1 MINVD
6 VLLAKAQELGATFIS
21 GEGDRLKVQAPAL
34 LPQDLVEELKEHKP
48 EILALLRER
57 DPLAVS
63 GSIEQDVAALFFAEE
78 ERQGWLVL
86 EVKRPERYPSTPVS
100 LRPELT
106 VADVQRFVDSTIRDL
121 LVYVMAKNRG
131 SGHWV
136 ERVLDEKVGQL
147 ELCGV
152 NAEIRAIQ

>member
-6 VLLAKAQELGATFIS
+6 FLLAKAQELGATFIS
-21 GEGDRLKVQAPAL
+21 GEGDRLKVQAPAP

-63 GSIEQDVAALFFAEE
+63 GSIEQDVAALFFPEE

-86 EVKRPERYPSTPVS
+86 EVKRPERYPVAPVS

-121 LVYVMAKNRG
+121 LVYVIAKNRG

-136 ERVLDEKVGQL
+136 ERVLDEKLEQL
-147 ELCGV
+147 ERCGV
-152 NAEIRAIQ
+152 LAKIRELQ

>member
-1 MINVD
+1 MIDVD
-6 VLLAKAQELGATFIS
+6 VLLAKAQELGATFIP
-21 GEGDRLKVQAPAL
+21 GEGDKLKVQAPAP
-34 LPQDLVEELKEHKP
+34 LPQGLVEELKEHKL

-57 DPLAVS
+57 DPLAAS
-63 GSIEQDVAALFFAEE
+63 GTIEQDVAARFFAEE

-86 EVKRPERYPSTPVS
+86 EVKRPERYPVVPVS

-121 LVYVMAKNRG
+121 LVYVTAKNRG

-136 ERVLDEKVGQL
+136 ERVLDEKL
-147 ELCGV
+147 ELLERCGV
-152 NAEIRAIQ
+152 KAEIRTIQ

>member
-1 MINVD
+1 MTDIQI
-6 VLLAKAQELGATFIS
+6 LLAKAQEQGATFIP
-21 GEGDRLKVQAPAL
+21 GEGDELKVRAPAP

-48 EILALLRER
+48 EILAWLRER
-57 DPLAVS
+57 DPLSTS
-63 GSIEQDVAALFFAEE
+63 GSIEQDVVTLFFAEE

-86 EVKRPERYPSTPVS
+86 EVKLPERYPVAPVS

-121 LVYVMAKNRG
+121 LVYVTAKNRG

-136 ERVLDEKVGQL
+136 ERVLDEKLEQL
-147 ELCGV
+147 ECCGV
-152 NAEIRAIQ
+152 KVEIRTIQ

>member
-21 GEGDRLKVQAPAL
+21 GEGDRLKVQAPAP
-34 LPQDLVEELKEHKP
+34 LPQNLVEELKEHKP

-63 GSIEQDVAALFFAEE
+63 GSIEQDVAALFFPEE

-86 EVKRPERYPSTPVS
+86 EVKRPERYPVAPVS

-131 SGHWV
+131 SDHWV
-136 ERVLDEKVGQL
+136 AGLSSREPTLKNSWRPTP
-147 ELCGV
+147 
-152 NAEIRAIQ
+152 

>member
-6 VLLAKAQELGATFIS
+6 VLLAKAQELGATFIP
-21 GEGDRLKVQAPAL
+21 GEGDRLRVRAL
-34 LPQDLVEELKEHKP
+34 GPLPEDLVEDLKEHKP
-48 EILALLRER
+48 EILAWLRER
-57 DPLAVS
+57 DPLPAS
-63 GSIEQDVAALFFAEE
+63 GSIEQDVAARFFAEE

-86 EVKRPERYPSTPVS
+86 EVKRPERYPIAPVS

-121 LVYVMAKNRG
+121 LVYVTAKNRG

-136 ERVLDEKVGQL
+136 ERVLDEKLEQL

-152 NAEIRAIQ
+152 TAEIRTIQ